1 MMVIGKMINF
11 MVMVSIILRININM
25 KVSLK
30 IINFM
35 EMGK

>member
-1 MMVIGKMINF
+1 MVIGKMINF